1 MNRFP
6 TLIKGTTRG
15 EELSFKLSFVAIGPL
30 VLALQRVQTDRRTDI
45 TCFGKLGKAQ
55 RLRLWERVGITRKIH
70 SKRKSATHLSLQGS
84 ADLEVRVSVAGDLTD
99 FLEGSRTLNTR
110 TRLSFLRRHRLTLP

>member
-30 VLALQRVQTDRRTDI
+30 VLALRRVQTDRQTDGQTDN

-55 RLRLWERVGITRKIH
+55 RLRLWEYGLD
-70 SKRKSATHLSLQGS
+70 KSVIGLSPHKKQLVN
-84 ADLEVRVSVAGDLTD
+84 LWFTVSG
-99 FLEGSRTLNTR
+99 
-110 TRLSFLRRHRLTLP
+110 

>member
-30 VLALQRVQTDRRTDI
+30 VLALRRVQTDGQTDGQYLFRQARQGPK
-45 TCFGKLGKAQ
+45 TTSL
-55 RLRLWERVGITRKIH
+55 GITNFFLLAQQPGGR
-70 SKRKSATHLSLQGS
+70 SDGTAEEPVPPLSRCHQKE
-84 ADLEVRVSVAGDLTD
+84 D
-99 FLEGSRTLNTR
+99 
-110 TRLSFLRRHRLTLP
+110 